1 MNSSSTD
8 RRTKVENC
16 IQEYDLDGMGPQLEE
31 AWIGEDGERTSL
43 RNLADE
49 FNQAVLEATLRNEGI
64 SPTKFEISGTYE
76 ALRSES
82 GSEKKRA
89 ERRLERRGIDPE
101 QLSDSFVSHQA
112 IHTYLKSTREASLP
126 ENKTDQIQSRVEAIE
141 KLKGRVST
149 VTESAIDSLASA
161 DHLNHDDYDVLV
173 DVKAVCPDCGSD
185 ISIRELLRNGE
196 CECEINPD

>member
-1 MNSSSTD
+1 MSDSSVD
-8 RRTKVENC
+8 RRTKVGKC
-16 IQEYDLDGMGPQLEE
+16 IEEYDLEGMGPQLEA

-49 FNQAVLEATLRNEGI
+49 FNQAVLEVALRDEGV
-64 SPTKFEISGTYE
+64 SPADFEINGTYE
-76 ALRSES
+76 ALRNES

-89 ERRLERRGIDPE
+89 ERRLERQNIDPE
-101 QLSDSFVSHQA
+101 QLTDNFVSHQA
-112 IHTYLKSTREASLP
+112 IHTYLKNTREASLP
-126 ENKTDQIQSRVEAIE
+126 ENQTDRIQSRIEAIE

-173 DVKAVCPDCGSD
+173 DVRAVCPDCGSD
-185 ISIRELLRNGE
+185 ISIRDLLRSGE
-196 CECEINPD
+196 CECES